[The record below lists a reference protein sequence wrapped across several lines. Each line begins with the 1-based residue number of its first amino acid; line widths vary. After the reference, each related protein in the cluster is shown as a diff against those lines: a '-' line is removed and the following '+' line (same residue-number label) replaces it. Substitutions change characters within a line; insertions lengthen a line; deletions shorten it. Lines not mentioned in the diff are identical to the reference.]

1 MPLGAAAIA
10 AEVERLIAAGR
21 AAALALFAS
30 DRQSRQRFVHKT
42 AALLTEQA
50 QNLVQANARDLAA
63 NPNLSSALRDRL
75 RLDADR
81 ISAMARDT
89 AAVAELPEVVG
100 AIVGRQTMPN
110 GLVVERQRVP
120 LGLIAIIYEAR
131 PNVTID
137 AAVLSVLAGNAVIL
151 RGGSEAAHS
160 NQALV
165 EILRQ
170 ALQFAALPP
179 DAVQIPTTRDRGL
192 VDALV
197 GRPGGVDLAI
207 PRGGTALIEAVT
219 RAARV
224 PVIQHYQGVC
234 HLYVD
239 GSADLAMATR
249 IAVNAKAQRPGVC
262 NAMEAL
268 LIDAAIAD
276 RAVPVLAQALHQAGV
291 QVRGCPRTLARA
303 AATAIAATDADY
315 GREFLDLQC
324 LCAVV
329 DGLEGAMDHIR
340 RYGSHHTEAIV
351 ASDPAIADAF
361 VRGVD
366 ASCVAIN
373 ASTRLNDGS
382 CLGLGAEIG
391 ISTTKLHAYGPMGL
405 EALTAVR
412 FVARGQG
419 QVRT

>member
-1 MPLGAAAIA
+1 MA

-21 AAALALFAS
+21 VAARALYAS
-30 DRQSRQRFVHKT
+30 ERASRQKFVQKT
-42 AALLTEQA
+42 AFLLLDHRES
-50 QNLVQANARDLAA
+50 LLRANARDLATA
-63 NPNLSSALRDRL
+63 DGLSAAMRDRL

-81 ISAMARDT
+81 VTAIAADAAR
-89 AAVAELPEVVG
+89 VADLPDVVG
-100 AIVGRQTMPN
+100 AIVQTRAMPN

-120 LGLIAIIYEAR
+120 LGLIGIIYEAR

-137 AAVLSVLAGNAVIL
+137 AAVLAVAAGNAVIL
-151 RGGSEAAHS
+151 RGGSEAAHT
-160 NQALV
+160 NLALV

-170 ALQFAALPP
+170 ALQFASLPA
-179 DAVQIPTTRDRGL
+179 DAVQIPAMRDRGL

-197 GRPGGVDLAI
+197 GRAGGLDLAI

-239 GSADLAMATR
+239 ASADLAMAAA

-268 LIDAAIAD
+268 LIDSALAAT
-276 RAVPVLAQALHQAGV
+276 AVPLLVDALRDAGV
-291 QVRGCPRTLARA
+291 QVFGCPRVQALVPARVL
-303 AATAIAATDADY
+303 AATDADY
-315 GREFLDLQC
+315 GREFLDLRC

-329 DGLEGAMDHIR
+329 DGVDGAINHIA

-351 ASDPAIADAF
+351 TSDPAIADRF

-366 ASCVAIN
+366 ASCVAVN
-373 ASTRLNDGS
+373 ASTRFNDGG

-412 FVARGQG
+412 FVVRGQG